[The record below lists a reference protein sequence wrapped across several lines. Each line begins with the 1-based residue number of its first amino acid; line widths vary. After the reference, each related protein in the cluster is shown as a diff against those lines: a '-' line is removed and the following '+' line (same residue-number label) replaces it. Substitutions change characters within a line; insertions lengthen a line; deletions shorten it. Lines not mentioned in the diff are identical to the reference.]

1 MGTGPRTVL
10 LCTILFSL
18 TVGVFCFKISKL
30 KDKQAA
36 RKGVPPLELSP
47 SNCLFLLTC
56 PVAGRH
62 SEFRSP
68 QGCRAHFPP
77 RAPTCTATNA
87 KSQQTLHAM
96 YEEFKG
102 AANKP
107 VFLLSHN
114 HQHKPFCDKQRK
126 MVRRKSVVLTR
137 PPGTSHSYP
146 SRSCSRMSWQ
156 HCLKILFFLQPLT
169 LSSGVSPPPLLI
181 CLPSSLVPGPKSMD
195 TSQEKPRVHLF
206 L

>member
-1 MGTGPRTVL
+1 M
-10 LCTILFSL
+10 
-18 TVGVFCFKISKL
+18 CFPLKSQL

-36 RKGVPPLELSP
+36 RKGIPPLGLSP
-47 SNCLFLLTC
+47 LRLPLVLTC

-62 SEFRSP
+62 SELRSP

-77 RAPTCTATNA
+77 RDPTCTAANA
-87 KSQQTLHAM
+87 KSQQKLHAT

-126 MVRRKSVVLTR
+126 MIRRKSVVLTR
-137 PPGTSHSYP
+137 PPGTS
-146 SRSCSRMSWQ
+146 RSCPARSRSRMSWQ

-169 LSSGVSPPPLLI
+169 LSSGVLPPL
-181 CLPSSLVPGPKSMD
+181 C
-195 TSQEKPRVHLF
+195 
-206 L
+206 